1 MNNMPKQF
9 IKNVEDFK
17 CEHCGHEVKGNGYTN
32 HCPACLWSK
41 HVDIN
46 PGDRLALEKCGGMM
60 RPIRV
65 ELEKQ
70 EYIITHECVKCGHWK
85 RNKMHEDDDFDVIT
99 QIAQTRG
106 YGGE

>member
-1 MNNMPKQF
+1 MSTKF
-9 IKNVEDFK
+9 TKKVEDFV
-17 CEHCGHEVKGNGYTN
+17 CEHCGHEVKGNGFTN

-41 HVDIN
+41 HVDN
-46 PGDRLALEKCGGMM
+46 YPGDRAATCGGLM

-70 EYIITHECVKCGHWK
+70 EYIITHECVKCGYSK
-85 RNKMHEDDDFDVIT
+85 RNKMSLDDDFDVVT
-99 QIAQTRG
+99 QIAQRRG

>member
-1 MNNMPKQF
+1 MSQSF
-9 IKNVEDFK
+9 IKTKEDFK
-17 CEHCGHEVKGNGYTN
+17 CEHCGAEVRGNGYTN
-32 HCPACLWSK
+32 HCPVCLWSK

-46 PGDRLALEKCGGMM
+46 PGDRAALESCGGLM

-70 EYIITHECVKCGHWK
+70 EYIITHECVKCGHSK
-85 RNKMHEDDDFDVIT
+85 RNKMSLEDDFDVIT